1 MAYNLKEIVA
11 NKPARFTAG
20 HRMCAGCGAPPVA
33 RMIMRALKE
42 EDHAVVANAT
52 GCMEVSTCIY
62 PYTSWTTSYI
72 HTAFECAGATCSGVE
87 AAYKAMKRQG
97 KLPEDKHTKFI
108 AFGGDGGTYDIGLQS
123 LSGAME
129 RGHDMTYVC
138 YDNGAYM
145 NTGIQRSS
153 ATPRFAD
160 TTTSPAGDVVPGKM
174 QSRKDLT
181 EIMASHHLPYVA
193 QTIGVNNFKD
203 LYEKAEKAIYT
214 EGPTFL
220 NVLAPCPR
228 GWGYPTDMLTQ
239 INKLAID
246 TCYWPL
252 YEVVDG
258 KYKITYK
265 PAKKL
270 PIEEFL
276 KPQRRFKH
284 MFKPGNEWM
293 IEAFQEEVDK
303 RWQALLDL
311 EEITNKNNEIG
322 K

>member
-1 MAYNLKEIVA
+1 MAYNHKEVVA
-11 NKPARFTAG
+11 NRPSRLTAG
-20 HRMCAGCGAPPVA
+20 HRMSAGCGAPAVA
-33 RMIMRALKE
+33 RMILRAVKP
-42 EDHAVVANAT
+42 EDHVVVSNAT
-52 GCMEVSTCIY
+52 GCMEVSTFLY
-62 PYTSWTTSYI
+62 PYTAWTDSYI
-72 HTAFECAGATCSGVE
+72 HTAFENAAATLSGVE
-87 AAYKAMKRQG
+87 AAYKSMKSTG
-97 KLPEDKHTKFI
+97 KIPENEVTKFI

-129 RGHDMTYVC
+129 RGHDLLYVC

-153 ATPRFAD
+153 ATPKFAD
-160 TTTSPAGDVVPGKM
+160 TTTSPAGKKIPGKM
-174 QSRKDLT
+174 QSRKDLAK
-181 EIMASHHLPYVA
+181 IMVGHHLPYVA
-193 QTIGVNNFKD
+193 QTLALGNFKD

-220 NVLAPCPR
+220 NVMAPCPR
-228 GWGYPTDMLTQ
+228 GWGYNTEDLMQ
-239 INKLAID
+239 INKLAVE

-258 KYKITYK
+258 VYHITYK

-276 KPQRRFKH
+276 KPQKRFKH

-293 IEAFQEEVDK
+293 IEEFQKEVDT
-303 RWQALLDL
+303 RWQELLDL
-311 EEITNKNNEIG
+311 EEMTNKADAE
-322 K
+322 

>member
-1 MAYNLKEIVA
+1 MAYNVKEIVA

-160 TTTSPAGDVVPGKM
+160 TTTSPAGDVIPGKM

-303 RWQALLDL
+303 RWQELLDL
-311 EEITNKNNEIG
+311 EEMSNKNNENA
-322 K
+322 

>member
-1 MAYNLKEIVA
+1 MAYNMKEIVA
-11 NKPARFTAG
+11 EKKSRFTSG
-20 HRMCAGCGAPPVA
+20 HRMCAGCGAPPVT
-33 RMIMRALKE
+33 RMILRVLKP
-42 EDHAVVANAT
+42 EDHAVISNAT
-52 GCMEVSTCIY
+52 GCMEVSSFIY
-62 PYTSWTTSYI
+62 PYTAWTESYI
-72 HTAFECAGATCSGVE
+72 HTAFECAAATCSGVE
-87 AAYKAMKRQG
+87 AAYKSMRKQG
-97 KLPEDKHTKFI
+97 KLPEDVHAKFI

-160 TTTSPAGDVVPGKM
+160 TTTSPAGSVIPGKM

-181 EIMASHHLPYVA
+181 EIMEAHHLPYVA
-193 QTIGVNNFKD
+193 QTAAYMNFKD

-228 GWGYPTDMLTQ
+228 GWGYPTEDLMN
-239 INKLAID
+239 INKLAVE

-252 YEVVDG
+252 YEIENG
-258 KYKITYK
+258 RYKITYK

-276 KPQRRFKH
+276 KPQKRFKH

-293 IEAFQEEVDK
+293 IEEFQKEVDR
-303 RWQALLDL
+303 RWEALLKL
-311 EEITNKNNEIG
+311 EEMSNKE
-322 K
+322 

>member
-1 MAYNLKEIVA
+1 MPYNLKEIVA
-11 NKPARFTAG
+11 NKPSVFEAG

-33 RMIMRALKE
+33 RMVMRALKE
-42 EDHAVVANAT
+42 GDHAVVANAT

-62 PYTSWTTSYI
+62 PYSSWSSSYI
-72 HTAFECAGATCSGVE
+72 HTAFECAAATCSGAE
-87 AAYKAMKRQG
+87 AAYNALKRKG
-97 KLPEDKHTKFI
+97 KISEDEHTKFI
-108 AFGGDGGTYDIGLQS
+108 AFGGDGGTYDIGIQS

-160 TTTSPAGDVVPGKM
+160 TTTSPAGDVIPGKM

-181 EIMASHHLPYVA
+181 QIMVAHHLPYVA
-193 QTIGVNNFKD
+193 QSIGVANFID

-214 EGPTFL
+214 KGATFL

-228 GWGYPTDMLTQ
+228 GWGYPTDMLMQ

-258 KYKITYK
+258 VYKITYK

-276 KPQRRFKH
+276 RPQRRFKH

-293 IEAFQEEVDK
+293 IEEFQKEVDK
-303 RWQALLDL
+303 RWQELLDL
-311 EEITNKNNEIG
+311 EKMTNSEN
-322 K
+322 

>member
-1 MAYNLKEIVA
+1 MPYNVKEIVA
-11 NKPARFTAG
+11 NKPSRFTSG

-33 RMIMRALKE
+33 RHIMRALKP

-52 GCMEVSTCIY
+52 GCMEVSTFIY
-62 PYTSWTTSYI
+62 PYTAWTDSFI
-72 HTAFECAGATCSGVE
+72 HTAFECAGATLAGAE
-87 AAYKAMKRQG
+87 AAYVSMKKQG
-97 KLPEDKHTKFI
+97 KLPADGDTKFI

-129 RGHDMTYVC
+129 RGHDMVYVC

-153 ATPRFAD
+153 ATPKYAD
-160 TTTSPAGDVVPGKM
+160 TTTSPAGTVIPGKT
-174 QSRKDLT
+174 QCRKDLSK
-181 EIMASHHLPYVA
+181 IMVGHHIPYVA
-193 QTIGVNNFKD
+193 QTIAYMNFKD

-214 EGPTFL
+214 EGPAFFFL
-220 NVLAPCPR
+220 FSPCPR
-228 GWGYPTDMLTQ
+228 GWGYPTEDLMK
-239 INKLAID
+239 INKLAVE

-252 YEVVDG
+252 YEVVNG
-258 KYKITYK
+258 VYHISYK

-276 KPQRRFKH
+276 KPQKRFRH

-293 IEAFQEEVDK
+293 IEDFQRIVDE
-303 RWQALLDL
+303 RWQELLDL
-311 EEITNKNNEIG
+311 EEVTNKN

>member
-1 MAYNLKEIVA
+1 MAYNLKEVVA
-11 NKPARFTAG
+11 NKPAIFEAG
-20 HRMCAGCGAPPVA
+20 HRMCAGCGAPVVG
-33 RMIMRALKE
+33 RMVMRALHE
-42 EDHAVVANAT
+42 GDHAVVANAT

-62 PYTSWTTSYI
+62 PYTSWSSSYI

-87 AAYKAMKRQG
+87 AAYKSMMKQG
-97 KLPEDKHTKFI
+97 KLPQDEHFKFI

-129 RGHDMTYVC
+129 RGHNMTYVC

-153 ATPRFAD
+153 ATPHFAD
-160 TTTSPAGDVVPGKM
+160 TTTTPAGKVIPGKM
-174 QSRKDLT
+174 QVRKDLT
-181 EIMASHHLPYVA
+181 EVMEAHHLPYVA
-193 QTIGVNNFKD
+193 QTAAVGNFKD

-214 EGPTFL
+214 EGATFL

-228 GWGYPTDMLTQ
+228 GWGYPTDELMN

-252 YEVVDG
+252 YEVENG

-284 MFKPGNEWM
+284 MFAPGNEWM
-293 IEAFQEEVDK
+293 IEEFQKEVDK
-303 RWQALLDL
+303 RWNELLEM
-311 EEITNKNNEIG
+311 EELTNKE
-322 K
+322 

>member
-1 MAYNLKEIVA
+1 MPYNVKEIVA
-11 NKPARFTAG
+11 NKPSRFTSG

-33 RMIMRALKE
+33 RHIMRALKP

-52 GCMEVSTCIY
+52 GCMEVSTFIY
-62 PYTSWTTSYI
+62 PYTAWTDSFI
-72 HTAFECAGATCSGVE
+72 HTAFESAGATLAGAK
-87 AAYKAMKRQG
+87 AAYVAMKKQG
-97 KLPEDKHTKFI
+97 KLPADGDTKFI

-129 RGHDMTYVC
+129 RGHDMVYVC

-153 ATPRFAD
+153 ATPKYAD
-160 TTTSPAGDVVPGKM
+160 TTTSPAGTVIPGKT
-174 QSRKDLT
+174 QCRKDLSK
-181 EIMASHHLPYVA
+181 IMVGHHIPYVA
-193 QTIGVNNFKD
+193 QTIAYMNFKD

-214 EGPTFL
+214 EGPAFL
-220 NVLAPCPR
+220 NVLSPCPR
-228 GWGYPTDMLTQ
+228 GWGYPTEDLMK
-239 INKLAID
+239 INKLAVE

-252 YEVVDG
+252 YEVVNG
-258 KYKITYK
+258 VYHISYK

-276 KPQRRFKH
+276 KPQKRFRH

-293 IEAFQEEVDK
+293 IEDFQRIVDE
-303 RWQALLDL
+303 RWQELLDL
-311 EEITNKNNEIG
+311 EEVTNKN

>member
-1 MAYNLKEIVA
+1 MAYNMKEIVA
-11 NKPARFTAG
+11 EKPSRFTSG
-20 HRMCAGCGAPPVA
+20 HRMCAGCGAPPVT
-33 RMIMRALKE
+33 RMIMRALKP
-42 EDHAVVANAT
+42 EDHAVISNAT
-52 GCMEVSTCIY
+52 GCMEVSSFIY
-62 PYTSWTTSYI
+62 PYTSWTDSYI
-72 HTAFECAGATCSGVE
+72 HTAFECAAATCSGVE
-87 AAYKAMKRQG
+87 AAYKSMKKQG
-97 KLPEDKHTKFI
+97 KLPVDEHTKFI

-129 RGHDMTYVC
+129 RGHDMTYIC

-160 TTTSPAGDVVPGKM
+160 TTTSPAGKVIPGKM

-181 EIMASHHLPYVA
+181 EIMEAHHLPYVA
-193 QTIGVNNFKD
+193 QTAAYMNFKD

-228 GWGYPTDMLTQ
+228 GWGYPTEDLMQ
-239 INKLAID
+239 INKLAVE

-252 YEVVDG
+252 YEIENG

-270 PIEEFL
+270 SIEEFL
-276 KPQRRFKH
+276 KPQKRFAH
-284 MFKPGNEWM
+284 MFKPENEWM
-293 IEAFQEEVDK
+293 IEEFQKEVDR
-303 RWQALLDL
+303 RWEELLKL
-311 EEITNKNNEIG
+311 EEMSNK
-322 K
+322 

>member
-1 MAYNLKEIVA
+1 MAYNMKEIVA
-11 NKPARFTAG
+11 EKPSRFTSG
-20 HRMCAGCGAPPVA
+20 HRMCAGCGAPPVT
-33 RMIMRALKE
+33 RMILRALKP
-42 EDHAVVANAT
+42 EDHAVIANAT
-52 GCMEVSTCIY
+52 GCMEVSSFIY
-62 PYTSWTTSYI
+62 PYTSWTDSYI
-72 HTAFECAGATCSGVE
+72 HTAFECAAATLSGAE
-87 AAYKAMKRQG
+87 AAYKSMKKQG
-97 KLPEDKHTKFI
+97 KLPQDEHTKFI

-129 RGHDMTYVC
+129 RGHDMIYVC

-160 TTTSPAGDVVPGKM
+160 TTTSPAGTVIPGKM

-181 EIMASHHLPYVA
+181 EIMEAHHLPYVA
-193 QTIGVNNFKD
+193 QTAAYMNFKD

-220 NVLAPCPR
+220 NVLSPCPR
-228 GWGYPTDMLTQ
+228 GWGYPTEDLMT
-239 INKLAID
+239 INKLAIE

-252 YEVVDG
+252 YEVENG

-265 PAKKL
+265 PVKKL

-276 KPQRRFKH
+276 KPQKRFKH
-284 MFKPGNEWM
+284 MFKQGNEWM
-293 IEAFQEEVDK
+293 IEEFQKEVDR

-311 EEITNKNNEIG
+311 EEMSNKTE
-322 K
+322 

>member
-1 MAYNLKEIVA
+1 MAYNVKEVVA
-11 NKPARFTAG
+11 NKPSIFNAG
-20 HRMCAGCGAPPVA
+20 HRMCAGCGAPVVG
-33 RMIMRALKE
+33 RMVMRALKE
-42 EDHAVVANAT
+42 GDHAVVSNAT

-62 PYTSWTTSYI
+62 PYSSWDCSYI
-72 HTAFECAGATCSGVE
+72 HTAFECASATCSGVE
-87 AAYKAMKRQG
+87 AAYKAMKRTG
-97 KLPEDKHTKFI
+97 KLNENETFKFI
-108 AFGGDGGTYDIGLQS
+108 TFGGDGGTYDIGLQS

-153 ATPRFAD
+153 ATPHFAD
-160 TTTSPAGDVVPGKM
+160 TTTSPAGEKIPGKM
-174 QSRKDLT
+174 QIRKDLT
-181 EIMASHHLPYVA
+181 EVMEAHHLPYVA
-193 QTIGVNNFKD
+193 QTAAIMNFKD

-228 GWGYPTDMLTQ
+228 GWGYPTDMLMEMS
-239 INKLAID
+239 KLAVD

-276 KPQRRFKH
+276 RPQRRFKH

-293 IEAFQEEVDK
+293 IEEFQKEVDK
-303 RWQALLDL
+303 RWQELLDL
-311 EEITNKNNEIG
+311 EEITNRD
-322 K
+322 